1 MDRSTLLFFAQ
12 TNLGWEELARQVPLL
27 AVALGVAWYAFKH
40 IAKQQDEHLKDIR
53 TNTDLTIKML
63 GDAHSRTEA
72 AKDTQTAQ
80 TIKMLSDAHTRTEA
94 AKDAQIKELQI
105 ALQSERSEKE
115 RLLKVID
122 NIGAKA

>member
-1 MDRSTLLFFAQ
+1 
-12 TNLGWEELARQVPLL
+12 
-27 AVALGVAWYAFKH
+27 
-40 IAKQQDEHLKDIR
+40 
-53 TNTDLTIKML
+53 ML